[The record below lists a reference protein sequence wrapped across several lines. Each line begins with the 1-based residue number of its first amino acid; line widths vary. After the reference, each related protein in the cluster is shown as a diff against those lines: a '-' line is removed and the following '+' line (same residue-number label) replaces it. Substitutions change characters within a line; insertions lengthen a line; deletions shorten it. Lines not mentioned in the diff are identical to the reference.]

1 LKYCRRL
8 TLVAVGLCALALH
21 AELGEWIQ
29 HLAVESGLQRVFF
42 RTVSLPAGPVEAR
55 RPPAETRPELTE
67 LIAARPTSAE
77 LYRLRASEAEL
88 ALDFTAAEADWRK
101 YAQLDADHAAGN
113 LALADFYHRRL
124 RPADE
129 VQALDIV
136 ATPASFTRSLSVI
149 REQALPAT
157 LATAQ
162 YRAWIAHDPHE
173 PAVYQQFFNYLVEQ
187 RQFTAASR
195 RIAVYRQAFP
205 ADAVEPVREAAFLA
219 ERQGTPAQA
228 LAVYDRAFVPLM
240 PDALIKDYFDL
251 LTRQGKLRDFLAI
264 ARANAQADP
273 QDLTAAAR
281 LFYYYRQQSNVPAAR
296 RALLEYANR
305 KKSWTAADHFT
316 IARLLESIQESDE
329 AARHYYALYTLPGAE
344 ASVRESAL
352 GGLAGLLLAAPEQPI
367 RFGAGNLSYYRDIG
381 AIDPYPG
388 FLNGILSLLLNS
400 AQPRYEYP
408 QQDQTAIAYFH
419 RARAS
424 DLIGLFD
431 RQFPKSPRRPDLHK
445 RLIEAYAAYG
455 DDAAVIRAGQAF
467 RASFPDARERTGVAL
482 LMADAYARH
491 DRTQEEF
498 ALYDQVLKEL
508 AAQARGVPLSDPRSS
523 EYAAVL
529 DRYISRLVNLN
540 RIPDAL
546 QVYRGELDRNP
557 KDPGLYERLAAF
569 LEQNHMAA
577 GVEQIYQ
584 RAIQQFPGASWED
597 KLARWYLRQKR
608 VEQFSQLT
616 TQVVKIFSGTDL
628 ERYFREVVAVA
639 PFDAH
644 LYLQLNLYAHDRFPN
659 DLVFVRNLL
668 GAYTRRGTADGA
680 AYTRLLRA
688 YWFYDDGLRAQFFE
702 ALSHAGKLN
711 AELAAIR
718 AAHPDAT
725 ANPAAVEFLAQG
737 EAWQSHFEAAAPW
750 LRASSISIPGDT
762 PRARRA
768 SAVYRSLAA
777 FDPNNTEVAAS
788 LALNLHR
795 SDPRNRDLLATIGD
809 IYADR
814 GLLTR
819 AAPYWNRMP
828 QTAPGSPEA
837 YLDAATVFW
846 DYYRYGDALRLVNQ
860 ARAKFGD
867 PALYAYQEGAIYE
880 GRHDYTDAVREYIKG
895 ALATPDSAG
904 AQRLMALANRP
915 AVRSLADQLTLH
927 AVSSSNPGI
936 AALRLRADVLNAQK
950 RSADLES
957 FLAGIARQEASP
969 VTLSWIESLAAAHQF
984 DRLHEL
990 AVERQIQVTRDP
1002 VDKIRLRLV
1011 LVQFYEGGHQTDAAR
1026 RAIDA
1031 LYADNPAILGVVRA
1045 AVDFYWRNRMPA
1057 QAIGTLTRAASAAN
1071 AEYRRQFTLEA
1082 ARKATESGEYA
1093 NARSLLAPL
1102 LQGDPYNAEY
1112 LAAMA
1117 QTWAQADDD
1126 SGLRDFYT
1134 ATIQAL
1140 RQAPVPPEQRT
1151 STIAAMRRGLIPAL
1165 TRLRQYTAA
1174 ADQYIEIVNRY
1185 PEDEGLV
1192 REAASYAIEHG
1203 LQQQLLTYYTKTAA
1217 GSPRDYRWPLVE
1229 ARLETHL
1236 EDFPAAIAA
1245 YSRAVAIRPDRMDF
1259 FAARA
1264 TLEERLMRF
1273 DEAAATYERLYEL
1286 SYRDP
1291 QWLIKAG
1298 ETYARLRKPDLAV
1311 ETLRKALLT
1320 GRPEHPYIFFEMAQ
1334 KLDSW
1339 GLVREAAPFAER
1351 GLSANSAGA
1360 AALYASLMTR
1370 LRGYER
1376 ALPRVASI
1384 EGALASTGQAA
1395 RLYYTPEE
1403 MSVFSAY
1410 LEKRGP
1416 DMLPA
1421 AEQAGLG
1428 DLEARWRFALL
1439 TRPNGPLIQPD
1450 EQRLVDLETRRMEF
1464 AELARYLEAWWKMS
1478 PAPER
1483 YYMLNQA
1490 AEAWRAAGDSRNEL
1504 RVLESDPQVV
1514 GRYIELLATLD
1525 PARLVTLARA
1535 GNSKAVDQA
1544 IATGQPALAYQAIAA
1559 FGLKQPPVWTK
1570 AYTALAGLYDLD
1582 REPRVD
1588 AAFRGALD
1596 VATIGQRLAKAANR
1610 DRELT
1615 GDVWFYYGSRY
1626 GEYLAG
1632 THQGRPEDYLPASLE
1647 AAPGNPAAYATLAD
1661 FYADRSDAARAL
1673 ADYDRALQLNPNL
1686 GYVHDHAALV
1696 LWKEGR
1702 RADAIAR
1709 WKSALAAF
1717 RRQQGRPNLADEF
1730 WVNAPA
1736 AIQHIAD
1743 RGLIPDLR
1751 SELTSLLRSYV
1762 QRHEWYRLDPL
1773 LTPLARHGGLD
1784 LILETA
1790 SASAQP
1796 ESFLEHLSRAGW
1808 ISAHDHETILLRL
1821 IATRRPA
1828 DVRYAQVELAALL
1841 VKSRQTAAAEAVL
1854 ASIPRDTRLE
1864 MSNQIAPLEIQIAAQ
1879 LGRLAQLLEGYR
1891 RSPETEPGV
1900 GSLRDA
1906 VRALQQAGDETSAR
1920 RVLEFLYTWE
1930 LDHGNFDA
1938 ANFLGLAE
1946 VRLQDGAT
1954 PSAVALL
1961 HRMALISGEPFE
1973 NLMAAADLL
1982 ERFGHTEEAIEFLA
1996 ARVRAVP
2003 WDEDARL
2010 KLGEARRS
2018 VPAVT
2023 AILADP
2029 LAPYAGR
2036 AVAAR
2041 LLAKWREPVPVA
2053 ITGELALLAR
2063 GKIDPA
2069 AAEQALY
2076 FEARVTAAETTAD
2089 AQVRAR
2095 LLRGALAIQP
2105 DSVAARLAVFHAEF
2119 QAREYQ
2125 LAVSALRAMERS
2137 SIPEPV
2143 LLDLA
2148 TSYENLGE
2156 LESARQMLL
2165 AAPPRADIQ
2174 KRIDALNRRIEI
2186 GTQNALRRP
2195 VVTGNVAQEHLV
2207 RPRLQP

>member
-1 LKYCRRL
+1 LKYCRRF

-21 AELGEWIQ
+21 AELGEWIE

-55 RPPAETRPELTE
+55 RPPAETRPALTE
-67 LIAARPTSAE
+67 LIAASPTSAE
-77 LYRLRASEAEL
+77 LYRLRASEGEL

-101 YAQLDADHAAGN
+101 YAQLYTDRAAGY

-136 ATPASFTRSLSVI
+136 ATPAAFTRSLSVI

-162 YRAWIAHDPHE
+162 YRAWIAHDPRE

-187 RQFTAASR
+187 KQFTAASR

-205 ADAVEPVREAAFLA
+205 GDAIEPVREAAFLA

-228 LAVYDRAFVPLM
+228 LAVYDRAFAPLM
-240 PDALIKDYFDL
+240 PEALIKDYFDL
-251 LTRQGKLRDFLAI
+251 LTRQAKLRDFLAA

-273 QDLTAAAR
+273 QDLTATAR
-281 LFYYYRQQSNVPAAR
+281 IFYYYRQQSNVPAAR
-296 RALLEYANR
+296 RALLEYASR
-305 KKSWTAADHFT
+305 KKNWTAGEHLT
-316 IARLLESIQESDE
+316 IARLLESIQEYDE
-329 AARHYYALYTLPGAE
+329 AARHYYTLYTLPGAE
-344 ASVRESAL
+344 ASFRESAL

-408 QQDQTAIAYFH
+408 QQDQTSVAYFH

-424 DLIGLFD
+424 ELIGLFD

-467 RASFPDARERTGVAL
+467 RSSFPDARERTGVAL
-482 LMADAYARH
+482 LMADAYARLNQP
-491 DRTQEEF
+491 QEEF

-508 AAQARGVPLSDPRSS
+508 AARAGGVPLGDPTRAP

-608 VEQFSQLT
+608 TAQFEQLS

-628 ERYFREVVAVA
+628 ERYFREVVAPA
-639 PFDAH
+639 SLDAR
-644 LYLQLNLYAHDRFPN
+644 LYLQLNLYAHNRFPN
-659 DLVFVRNLL
+659 DLVFVKNLL
-668 GAYTRRGTADGA
+668 GAYTRRATADGA

-702 ALSHAGKLN
+702 ALSQAGKLN

-725 ANPAAVEFLAQG
+725 ANPAAVEFLAEG

-750 LRASSISIPGDT
+750 LRASSVSIPGDVS
-762 PRARRA
+762 RARRA

-777 FDPNNTEVAAS
+777 FDPSDTAVAAS
-788 LALNLHR
+788 FALNLHR
-795 SDPRNRDLLATIGD
+795 ADPRNRDLLAGIGD

-828 QTAPGSPEA
+828 ETAPGSPEA

-846 DYYRYGDALRLVNQ
+846 DYYRFGDALRLLNE

-880 GRHDYTDAVREYIKG
+880 GRHDYADAVREYIKG
-895 ALATPDSAG
+895 ALAAPDSAG
-904 AQRLMALANRP
+904 AKRLITLVNRAAL
-915 AVRSLADQLTLH
+915 RSLVDQATLR

-936 AALRLRADVLNAQK
+936 AALRLRADVLDAQK
-950 RSADLES
+950 RSADLET
-957 FLAGIARQEASP
+957 FLANIVRQDASP
-969 VTLSWIESLAAAHQF
+969 ETLSWIESVAVAHQF

-1011 LVQFYEGGHQTDAAR
+1011 LVQFYESGHQTDAAR

-1082 ARKATESGEYA
+1082 ARKATESGECA

-1134 ATIQAL
+1134 ATIEAL
-1140 RQAPVPPEQRT
+1140 RHAPVPPEERT
-1151 STIAAMRRGLIPAL
+1151 SSIAAMRRGLIPAL
-1165 TRLRQYTAA
+1165 TRLRQYAAA

-1203 LQQQLLTYYTKTAA
+1203 VQQQLLTYYAKTAA
-1217 GSPRDYRWPLVE
+1217 ASPRDYRWPVVE
-1229 ARLETHL
+1229 ARLETHF

-1245 YSRAVAIRPDRMDF
+1245 YSRAVAIRPDRMDLF
-1259 FAARA
+1259 IARA

-1291 QWLIKAG
+1291 QWLVKAG

-1320 GRPEHPYIFFEMAQ
+1320 GRPERPDIFFEMAR

-1339 GLVREAAPFAER
+1339 GLVRQAAPFAER
-1351 GLSANSAGA
+1351 GLPANSGA
-1360 AALYASLMTR
+1360 AALYASVTTR
-1370 LRGYER
+1370 LRGYET
-1376 ALPRVASI
+1376 ALRRVASI
-1384 EGALASTGQAA
+1384 EDALVSSGEAA
-1395 RLYYTPEE
+1395 RRYFTPEE
-1403 MSVFSAY
+1403 MSAFAAF

-1416 DMLPA
+1416 DMLPVA
-1421 AEQAGLG
+1421 AHAGLG

-1439 TRPNGPLIQPD
+1439 TSQPHQ
-1450 EQRLVDLETRRMEF
+1450 QRLIDLETRRMQF
-1464 AELARYLEAWWKMS
+1464 AELAGYLEAYWKMK
-1478 PAPER
+1478 PVPER
-1483 YYMLNQA
+1483 YYVLDEAAQA
-1490 AEAWRAAGDSRNEL
+1490 WHAAGDSRNEL
-1504 RVLESDPQVV
+1504 RVLESDPQAV
-1514 GRYIELLATLD
+1514 GRYIELLASLD
-1525 PARLVTLARA
+1525 PARLVTLAGMGLSA
-1535 GNSKAVDQA
+1535 AVNQA
-1544 IATGQPALAYQAIAA
+1544 IATGQPALAYPAIAA

-1582 REPRVD
+1582 PESHVD

-1596 VATIGQRLAKAANR
+1596 VGTIGQRPATPANR

-1626 GEYLAG
+1626 GEYLAD

-1647 AAPGNPAAYATLAD
+1647 AAPGNPAAYAALAD
-1661 FYADRSDAARAL
+1661 FYADRSDAGRAL
-1673 ADYDRALQLNPNL
+1673 ADYDRALELNPNL

-1709 WKSALAAF
+1709 WKSALAGL
-1717 RRQQGRPNLADEF
+1717 RRQQGRPHLADEF

-1736 AIQHIAD
+1736 AIQHIAE

-1751 SELTSLLRSYV
+1751 SDLSSLLRAYV
-1762 QRHEWYRLDPL
+1762 QRHEEYRLDPL
-1773 LTPLARHGGLD
+1773 LTPLAQHGGLD

-1790 SASAQP
+1790 SASADP
-1796 ESFLEHLSRAGW
+1796 GGFLQRLSRASW
-1808 ISAHDHETILLRL
+1808 ISPHDRQTILLRL
-1821 IATRRPA
+1821 IATRPPA
-1828 DVRYAQVELAALL
+1828 EIRYAQVELAALL
-1841 VKSRQTAAAEAVL
+1841 VESRQTAAAEAVL

-1864 MSNQIAPLEIQIAAQ
+1864 MANQIAPLEIQIAAQ
-1879 LGRLAQLLEGYR
+1879 SGSLAQLLEGYR

-1906 VRALQQAGDETSAR
+1906 AQALQHAGDETSAR
-1920 RVLEFLYTWE
+1920 RVLEFLFTRE
-1930 LDHGNFDA
+1930 LERDNFDA

-1946 VRLQDGAT
+1946 VRLQNGAT

-1982 ERFGHTEEAIEFLA
+1982 ERFGHTQEAIEFLA

-2003 WDEDARL
+2003 CDEDARL
-2010 KLGEARRS
+2010 KLGEAQRS
-2018 VPAVT
+2018 VPALT
-2023 AILADP
+2023 AIVTDS

-2036 AVAAR
+2036 ATAAR
-2041 LLAKWREPVPVA
+2041 LLAKWREPAPAA

-2063 GKIDPA
+2063 GKIDSE
-2069 AAEQALY
+2069 AAEQPHY

-2089 AQVRAR
+2089 ALVRAR

-2105 DSVAARLAVFHAEF
+2105 DSIAARLAVFHAEF

-2125 LAVSALRAMERS
+2125 LAVSALKPMEQT
-2137 SIPEPV
+2137 SIPEPA

-2148 TSYENLGE
+2148 TAYENLGE
-2156 LESARQMLL
+2156 LESARQMLR

-2174 KRIDALNRRIEI
+2174 KRIDALDRRIEI
-2186 GTQNALRRP
+2186 AAQNALRRP

-2207 RPRLQP
+2207 RPRLLP